1 MNVKE
6 LLKKC
11 QRDRTAVLATN
22 FYNFETLTA
31 VMQAAQRMQAPV
43 LLQLTRSSKMTG
55 KEKEFA
61 RRAIA
66 DYGVEGWIHL
76 DHGGSVELVERC
88 LDAGF
93 DSVMIDASERPFDEN
108 VSTTRRVV
116 ELARSYGVNVEA
128 ELGYVAKLGQAQ
140 GGGFTTPEEAARFVE
155 ATGVDA
161 LAVAIGSAHGFYKQA
176 PRLDI
181 ERLAQIHAATDAALV
196 LHGSSGIPH
205 DMVRE
210 AIANGIV
217 KVNLATEIK
226 DNFMP
231 KSRGAG
237 RGAALRKIPHGRQQQ
252 GEIGEHNRATD
263 RLRKAI
269 LDNPPNH
276 PASDRQKRDDSYPR
290 TFVLRASQYLHPVVQ
305 RYPDE
310 IYYGYPCI
318 PTKKRCAV
326 NRHTALNTTSMD
338 QLAAKPEKSV
348 WKAAAS

>member
-43 LLQLTRSSKMTG
+43 LLQLTRSSIDYMG
-55 KEKEFA
+55 LEQA
-61 RRAIA
+61 VGMGRRAIA

-76 DHGGSVELVERC
+76 DHGGSVELV
-88 LDAGF
+88 
-93 DSVMIDASERPFDEN
+93 
-108 VSTTRRVV
+108 
-116 ELARSYGVNVEA
+116 
-128 ELGYVAKLGQAQ
+128 QAQ

-161 LAVAIGSAHGFYKQA
+161 LAVAIGSAHGFYKQT

-226 DNFMP
+226 DNFMRAL
-231 KSRGAG
+231 KGVLLESEEID
-237 RGAALRKIPHGRQQQ
+237 LRKVFP
-252 GEIGEHNRATD
+252 
-263 RLRKAI
+263 KAV
-269 LDNPPNH
+269 
-276 PASDRQKRDDSYPR
+276 A
-290 TFVLRASQYLHPVVQ
+290 PVV
-305 RYPDE
+305 E
-310 IYYGYPCI
+310 LLC
-318 PTKKRCAV
+318 
-326 NRHTALNTTSMD
+326 
-338 QLAAKPEKSV
+338 EKYRMVGSSKV
-348 WKAAAS
+348 K

>member
-43 LLQLTRSSKMTG
+43 LLQLTRSSIDYMG
-55 KEKEFA
+55 LEQA
-61 RRAIA
+61 VGMGRRAIA

-108 VSTTRRVV
+108 VSTTRRIV
-116 ELARSYGVNVEA
+116 ELARPYGVNVEA

-161 LAVAIGSAHGFYKQA
+161 LAVAIGSAHGFYKQT

-181 ERLAQIHAATDAALV
+181 ERLAQIHAATDAKRSPTA
-196 LHGSSGIPH
+196 SSRSTSPP
-205 DMVRE
+205 R
-210 AIANGIV
+210 
-217 KVNLATEIK
+217 
-226 DNFMP
+226 
-231 KSRGAG
+231 SR
-237 RGAALRKIPHGRQQQ
+237 
-252 GEIGEHNRATD
+252 
-263 RLRKAI
+263 
-269 LDNPPNH
+269 
-276 PASDRQKRDDSYPR
+276 
-290 TFVLRASQYLHPVVQ
+290 
-305 RYPDE
+305 
-310 IYYGYPCI
+310 
-318 PTKKRCAV
+318 
-326 NRHTALNTTSMD
+326 TTSCARSKAYCSKARRSTCERFS
-338 QLAAKPEKSV
+338 QKPWRRSWSCFAKNTAWS
-348 WKAAAS
+348 AAAR